1 MSDTQPSHEVA
12 GVRTLPARRNWR
24 LFAILVLAGIAV
36 ATGLWSLQY
45 LPEDYQWLL
54 AMTGLGV
61 AGGFFVYLQTDL
73 DRRETIGVA
82 GAMIFILTYSVATRG
97 YLIAWLVCG
106 AGALTAIVV
115 LALRWSDPLWLDPD
129 SNRGTPQ

>member
-1 MSDTQPSHEVA
+1 MPDTQPSHELA

-24 LFAILVLAGIAV
+24 LFAILVLAGIAA

-61 AGGFFVYLQTDL
+61 AGGFFVYLNTYI
-73 DRRETIGVA
+73 DRREAIGVA
-82 GAMIFILTYSVATRG
+82 GAGVAILTYSVATRG
-97 YLIAWLVCG
+97 FLIAWLVCG
-106 AGALTAIVV
+106 AGALTAIIVF
-115 LALRWSDPLWLDPD
+115 ALRWSDPLSLDSD
-129 SNRGTPQ
+129 ANRGTPQ

>member
-1 MSDTQPSHEVA
+1 MPDTQPSHEVA

-24 LFAILVLAGIAV
+24 LFAIIVLAGIAV

-61 AGGFFVYLQTDL
+61 AGGFFVYLHTDL

-82 GAMIFILTYSVATRG
+82 GAMITILTYSVATRG
-97 YLIAWLVCG
+97 YLIAWVVCG

-115 LALRWSDPLWLDPD
+115 LALRWSDPLWLDRD